1 MDITELA
8 KNLVAFL
15 SPFLPYLLKAGDK
28 AVEKMGEQV
37 GEKLA
42 PGLGKRA
49 WQTAQ
54 TVWGKLRPKVQ
65 AKPAAQEAAQ
75 DVAEHPDNADAQ
87 AALRRQLIKLLDDA
101 ALAQDLAQM
110 WEQAHAARVTLFVS
124 GDRNVVAGRDIIGTT
139 IFTGDVRLFLSPEY
153 AHLSPAQIPQD
164 ELMRAYLRALANEC
178 CRLPLGIVA
187 PRFLDSN
194 RESGVR
200 LSDIYVDL
208 DVQPPARERAA
219 RGKRDEPLEMEAR
232 SERTPILNALA
243 DPQLTRLVLL
253 GDPGSGKST
262 FVQYLAFALAQIH
275 LREPNADALLPAE
288 FTARTLFPIRLVLRE
303 VAAQHIPPNASRG
316 NAPMLW
322 DALHSDLTA
331 RLGADAARALFP
343 VLQKRLLREGGFIL
357 LDGLDEVP
365 VTDERRARL
374 LEAVRDFAAQLPATR
389 RLIVTARPYAYAD
402 PKWQLPQFDTLLLAP
417 FSKEQIARFIER
429 WYQAMREMMGWNE
442 ATARGKGD
450 TLRAA
455 IRERAYLAE
464 LAQRPL
470 LLTLMATLHT
480 SWGKLP
486 EDRAD
491 LYEESVKLL
500 LTRWQ
505 TARQVRAP
513 DGTLVTEPGI
523 AKALA
528 VEEKVIRQALHRL
541 AFTAHE
547 RQGKERERPDA
558 PADIRADEV
567 LAAFSAGLP
576 EDTNARV
583 VLDYLEHRAGLL
595 VSRAPGIYT
604 FLHRSFQEFLA
615 ACHLLDQPE
624 SASALRKRVLEN
636 ATWWREVFL
645 LGVGRKRITSLDD
658 AVNVIH
664 TLVPASVAESETKDE
679 AAWRAAILAGN
690 ALAEMNLRAQEA
702 QPHYAVI
709 LKRVRGWLVEVM
721 EGNHLTPRERAEA
734 GDALARIGDPRPG
747 VGTLLLK
754 TGAGEVEIPDIVWC
768 EIPAGPFVM
777 GGDGQYDGKPKFAYT
792 IRQPYFISRYPITNA
807 QFDAF
812 INDPDGYRND
822 QWWTQAGLEWRHKR
836 TAPDKMGGVFDL
848 PNHPVVNVTWYEA
861 YAFTRWL
868 NARFQ
873 ISDLRFQIYDPATRS
888 IRVDEGWK
896 SQIKNRKWEIRL
908 PTEAEWEKAARG
920 TDARVYPWGDDPDP
934 SRMNFAETGLGTT
947 STVGAFPGGASPYGV
962 LEMSGNVWEWC
973 QTKWTKNYQN
983 YAEDN
988 APEGNSARV
997 VRGGAFGD
1005 SENGVR
1011 CAFRD
1016 WYDPDFLFGN
1026 QGVRVV
1032 LSPIR
1037 L

>member
-1 MDITELA
+1 MDVTELA

-28 AVEKMGEQV
+28 AAEKMGEQV

-54 TVWGKLRPKVQ
+54 TLWGKLRPRVQ
-65 AKPAAQEAAQ
+65 TKPAAQEAAQ
-75 DVAEHPDNADAQ
+75 DVAEHPDDADAQ
-87 AALRRQLIKLLDDA
+87 AALRRQLVKLLDDA
-101 ALAQDLAQM
+101 ALAQDLAQV
-110 WEQAHAARVTLFVS
+110 WEQAHAAGVTLFVS
-124 GDRNVVAGRDIIGTT
+124 GDRNVVAGRDIIGAT
-139 IFTGDVRLFLSPEY
+139 IFTGDVRLFLAPEY

-194 RESGVR
+194 RESVVR

-208 DVQPPARERAA
+208 DVQTPAREREM
-219 RGKRDEPLEMEAR
+219 RGKRFEPMEMESRA
-232 SERTPILNALA
+232 ERMPILRALA
-243 DPQLTRLVLL
+243 DAQLRQIVLL

-288 FTARTLFPIRLVLRE
+288 FAARTLFPIRLVLRE
-303 VAAQHIPPNASRG
+303 VAAQHIPPNAPRG

-343 VLQKRLLREGGFIL
+343 ALQRRLLREGGFIL

-374 LEAVRDFAAQLPATR
+374 LEAIGDFAAQLPAAR

-402 PKWQLPQFDTLLLAP
+402 PRWQLPQFDTLLLAP
-417 FSKEQIARFIER
+417 FSEEQIARFIER

-450 TLRAA
+450 TLQAA

-547 RQGKERERPDA
+547 RQGKESERPNA

-567 LAAFSAGLP
+567 LAAFSVGLP

-595 VSRAPGIYT
+595 LSHGRDVYT
-604 FLHRSFQEFLA
+604 FPHRSFQEFLA

-624 SASALRKRVLEN
+624 SASALRQRVLEN

-658 AVNVIH
+658 AVNVIN
-664 TLVPASVAESETKDE
+664 TLVPASVAESEARD
-679 AAWRAAILAGN
+679 AAVWRAAILAGN
-690 ALAEMNLRAQEA
+690 ALAEMNLRANEA
-702 QPHYAVI
+702 QPHYAAI
-709 LKRVRGWLVEVM
+709 LKRVRGWLVAVM

-734 GDALARIGDPRPG
+734 GDALARIGDPRDG
-747 VGTLLLK
+747 VGTLLVK
-754 TGAGEVEIPDIVWC
+754 TSAGEVEIPDIVWC

-777 GGDGQYDGKPKFAYT
+777 GSRKGDQGAYADEQPQFTYT

-812 INDPDGYRND
+812 INDAEGYRND
-822 QWWTQAGLEWRHKR
+822 AWWTPAGLEWRGKR
-836 TAPDKMGGVFDL
+836 TAPDKVGGVFDL
-848 PNHPVVNVTWYEA
+848 PNHPVVMVTWYEA

-873 ISDLRFQIYDPATRS
+873 I
-888 IRVDEGWK
+888 
-896 SQIKNRKWEIRL
+896 
-908 PTEAEWEKAARG
+908 
-920 TDARVYPWGDDPDP
+920 
-934 SRMNFAETGLGTT
+934 
-947 STVGAFPGGASPYGV
+947 
-962 LEMSGNVWEWC
+962 
-973 QTKWTKNYQN
+973 
-983 YAEDN
+983 
-988 APEGNSARV
+988 
-997 VRGGAFGD
+997 
-1005 SENGVR
+1005 
-1011 CAFRD
+1011 
-1016 WYDPDFLFGN
+1016 
-1026 QGVRVV
+1026 
-1032 LSPIR
+1032 
-1037 L
+1037 

>member
-1 MDITELA
+1 
-8 KNLVAFL
+8 
-15 SPFLPYLLKAGDK
+15 
-28 AVEKMGEQV
+28 
-37 GEKLA
+37 
-42 PGLGKRA
+42 
-49 WQTAQ
+49 
-54 TVWGKLRPKVQ
+54 
-65 AKPAAQEAAQ
+65 
-75 DVAEHPDNADAQ
+75 
-87 AALRRQLIKLLDDA
+87 
-101 ALAQDLAQM
+101 
-110 WEQAHAARVTLFVS
+110 
-124 GDRNVVAGRDIIGTT
+124 
-139 IFTGDVRLFLSPEY
+139 
-153 AHLSPAQIPQD
+153 
-164 ELMRAYLRALANEC
+164 
-178 CRLPLGIVA
+178 
-187 PRFLDSN
+187 
-194 RESGVR
+194 
-200 LSDIYVDL
+200 
-208 DVQPPARERAA
+208 
-219 RGKRDEPLEMEAR
+219 
-232 SERTPILNALA
+232 
-243 DPQLTRLVLL
+243 
-253 GDPGSGKST
+253 
-262 FVQYLAFALAQIH
+262 
-275 LREPNADALLPAE
+275 
-288 FTARTLFPIRLVLRE
+288 
-303 VAAQHIPPNASRG
+303 
-316 NAPMLW
+316 MLW
-322 DALHSDLTA
+322 DALHSNLTA
-331 RLGADAARALFP
+331 RLGADAAHALFP

-374 LEAVRDFAAQLPATR
+374 LEAIRDFAAQLHATR

-417 FSKEQIARFIER
+417 FSEEQIARFIER

-450 TLRAA
+450 TLQAA

-547 RQGKERERPDA
+547 RQGKESERPDA

-583 VLDYLEHRAGLL
+583 VLEYLENRAGLL

-624 SASALRKRVLEN
+624 SASKLRDRVLEN
-636 ATWWREVFL
+636 AMWWREVFL

-658 AVNVIH
+658 AVNVIQ
-664 TLVPASVAESETKDE
+664 TLVPASVAESEARDE

-690 ALAEMNLRAQEA
+690 ALAEMNLRADEA
-702 QPHYAVI
+702 QPHYAAI

-734 GDALARIGDPRPG
+734 GDTLARIGDPRDG
-747 VGTLLLK
+747 VGTLLVK

-777 GGDGQYDGKPKFAYT
+777 GGDGQHDGKPKFTYT

-812 INDPDGYRND
+812 VNDPEGYRND
-822 QWWTQAGLEWRHKR
+822 AWWTDAGLQWRGER
-836 TAPDKMGGVFDL
+836 TAPDRFGGVFDL
-848 PNHPVVNVTWYEA
+848 PNHPVVMVTWYEA

-868 NARFQ
+868 EDRFKVSGCRLQ
-873 ISDLRFQIYDPATRS
+873 VWRRGQLETLNLEPETFQ
-888 IRVDEGWK
+888 
-896 SQIKNRKWEIRL
+896 IRL
-908 PTEAEWEKAARG
+908 PTEAEWEKAARR
-920 TDARVYPWGDDPDP
+920 TDARVYPWGNDPDP
-934 SRMNFAETGLGTT
+934 NRMNFDGTGLGTT
-947 STVGAFPGGASPYGV
+947 NAVGAFPGGASPYGV

-973 QTKWTKNYQN
+973 QTKWTENYQN
-983 YAEDN
+983 YAKTEDN
-988 APEGNSARV
+988 DPKGDSARV
-997 VRGGAFGD
+997 VRGGSFRV
-1005 SENGVR
+1005 NGYNVR
-1011 CAFRD
+1011 CAYRLRSLPDD
-1016 WYDPDFLFGN
+1016 WYGY

-1032 LSPIR
+1032 LSPISDSESPS
-1037 L
+1037 